1 MRFHARPSLPS
12 AVLKTRKTESNSGR
26 LIRRMIKT
34 PFYCPPLPGN
44 DVTMLHEIASRL
56 HTRAHTRSAFIRFV
70 TPLRSTTPNPFL
82 GQGNSKGERERERER
97 LSTCRV
103 GNARFHRSK
112 VSRFTRKRCK
122 GGLFYTNLAGIRKA
136 YAIIRRAVYYVCA
149 RIPLPGGCVIT
160 VGVEFN
166 ERMIKGGCCD
176 KEFF

>member
-103 GNARFHRSK
+103 GNARFHRFQGFSVYAK
-112 VSRFTRKRCK
+112 ALQGWLVLYKLSRHTKSLRN
-122 GGLFYTNLAGIRKA
+122 YTTSCLLRL
-136 YAIIRRAVYYVCA
+136 RS
-149 RIPLPGGCVIT
+149 L
-160 VGVEFN
+160 VGSPFQE
-166 ERMIKGGCCD
+166 D
-176 KEFF
+176 AW